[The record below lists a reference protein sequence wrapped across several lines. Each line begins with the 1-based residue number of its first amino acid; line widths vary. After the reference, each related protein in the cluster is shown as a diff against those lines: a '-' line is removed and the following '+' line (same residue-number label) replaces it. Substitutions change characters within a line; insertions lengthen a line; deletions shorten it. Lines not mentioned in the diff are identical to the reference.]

1 MSVNEKAERHAKRI
15 ILAFLCFIPWML
27 ISTRLLQP
35 EWAAGSFAVVWIS
48 LGLWSYRYV
57 CPNCGYHVFRAYGFF
72 WPWPRS
78 ECWKCRHDL
87 TEEPL
92 T

>member
-1 MSVNEKAERHAKRI
+1 MSVYENAERHAKRI

-27 ISTRLLQP
+27 ITTRFLP
-35 EWAAGSFAVVWIS
+35 FEWAGGLFALVWIG
-48 LGLWSYRYV
+48 LGLWTYSYV
-57 CPNCGYHVFRAYGFF
+57 CPNCGYSVFRAYGFF

-87 TEEPL
+87 TDEQL